1 MSHDSKYGVLMSMAN
16 ICLDCNRF
24 FFAHVWMQIDMKNT
38 ITEQNSLAE
47 KNTLACDKPIQSCS
61 QYVPIDVNRVIDELK
76 KEHVKTNELY
86 IYCNVDD
93 EALVRNV
100 LLKHGLTLHFNENVL
115 NDLRGK
121 TLVHYKSNSLPD
133 NISAML
139 VRATECGAYVEPLVS
154 YIDRRFGL
162 TEVELL
168 HSGYFLHMKAFSIL
182 SNAFNRIVKRGLD
195 LIVASVLA
203 LIAIPICFITAIAIK
218 LESPGPIFYRQSRV
232 GQFNREFNVIKF
244 RSMRN
249 DAEKHG
255 AQWASRNDARVTRIG
270 TFIRKTRIDELPQL
284 INVFKNEMSLVGP
297 RPERE
302 IFIKELETVIPYY
315 RFRHAVKP
323 GITGLAQVSYPYGA
337 SIEDAVWKH
346 KYDIYYIKHQS
357 IWLDIKVLLLTVK
370 TVLFGMGR

>member
-1 MSHDSKYGVLMSMAN
+1 MHQGVGDKEP
-16 ICLDCNRF
+16 LDCDVDSSTQWAKSRQAF
-24 FFAHVWMQIDMKNT
+24 
-38 ITEQNSLAE
+38 
-47 KNTLACDKPIQSCS
+47 
-61 QYVPIDVNRVIDELK
+61 QYVPVDVGRVIDEIK
-76 KEHVKTNELY
+76 KEHVKTAELY
-86 IYCNVDD
+86 VYCDINDI
-93 EALVRNV
+93 ELISRV
-100 LLKHGLTLHFNENVL
+100 LSQHNLTVYYNENVL
-115 NDLRGK
+115 SDLRGK
-121 TLVHYKSNSLPD
+121 TLVHYKSNNLPD
-133 NISAML
+133 DIASML
-139 VRATECGAYVEPLVS
+139 VQAMECGAYVEPLVS

-182 SNAFNRIVKRGLD
+182 SNAFNRVVKRALD
-195 LIVASVLA
+195 LIAATILSLF
-203 LIAIPICFITAIAIK
+203 AIPICLMTAFFIK
-218 LESPGPIFYRQSRV
+218 LESPGPIFYRQARV
-232 GQFNREFNVIKF
+232 GQFNREFDVIKF

-255 AQWASRNDARVTRIG
+255 AQWASKNDSRVTRVG
-270 TFIRKTRIDELPQL
+270 AFIRRTRIDELPQL

-302 IFIKELETVIPYY
+302 IFIKELEVVIPYY

-346 KYDIYYIKHQS
+346 KYDIYYIKHQNL
-357 IWLDIKVLLLTVK
+357 WLDVKVLLRTVK

>member
-1 MSHDSKYGVLMSMAN
+1 MTMPDWITV
-16 ICLDCNRF
+16 DF
-24 FFAHVWMQIDMKNT
+24 FCTTWMRIHMKNT
-38 ITEQNSLAE
+38 AVEQDSIME
-47 KNTLACDKPIQSCS
+47 QSSVACDKTTQPCS
-61 QYVPIDVNRVIDELK
+61 QYVPIDVNRVIDEFK

-86 IYCNVDD
+86 VYCNVDD
-93 EALVRNV
+93 EPLVMKV
-100 LLKHGLTLHFNENVL
+100 LSKHGLTLYFNENVL

-121 TLVHYKSNSLPD
+121 TLVHYKSNTLPGD
-133 NISAML
+133 ISAML

-182 SNAFNRIVKRGLD
+182 SSAFNRIIKRGLD
-195 LIVASVLA
+195 LIAASALA
-203 LIAIPICFITAIAIK
+203 LIAIPICVLTAIAIK
-218 LESPGPIFYRQSRV
+218 LESPGPIFYRQARV
-232 GQFNREFNVIKF
+232 GQFNREFDVIKF

-249 DAEKHG
+249 DAEKNG
-255 AQWASRNDARVTRIG
+255 AQWASKNDARVTRIG
-270 TFIRKTRIDELPQL
+270 AFIRKTRIDELPQL

-302 IFIKELETVIPYY
+302 IFIKELEVVIPYY

-346 KYDIYYIKHQS
+346 KYDIYYIKHQN
-357 IWLDIKVLLLTVK
+357 IWLDIKVLFLTVK